1 MQNRTKDDRQIY
13 FGKNVYES
21 ILIDEKGIT
30 TKGVSA
36 MKHLRMRNIS
46 KIEGTQL
53 GKEADGKVK
62 EGERLDELGR
72 DYLRDKEKFER
83 QYENIANDPTLDRTH
98 KKEQLQALRRA
109 VEKLQEDYDKNV
121 TENQEKVQEEL
132 NGLIE
137 TMQEAEKALD
147 AQIDSLQ
154 NVQMDVAATD
164 TSAAAE
170 AAEAEKRK
178 FREMH
183 AKNVEELNLR
193 IEQQQMQRREILRNS
208 LSRR

>member
-1 MQNRTKDDRQIY
+1 M
-13 FGKNVYES
+13 
-21 ILIDEKGIT
+21 
-30 TKGVSA
+30 
-36 MKHLRMRNIS
+36 
-46 KIEGTQL
+46 
-53 GKEADGKVK
+53 
-62 EGERLDELGR
+62 
-72 DYLRDKEKFER
+72 
-83 QYENIANDPTLDRTH
+83 
-98 KKEQLQALRRA
+98 
-109 VEKLQEDYDKNV
+109 EKLQEDYDKNV